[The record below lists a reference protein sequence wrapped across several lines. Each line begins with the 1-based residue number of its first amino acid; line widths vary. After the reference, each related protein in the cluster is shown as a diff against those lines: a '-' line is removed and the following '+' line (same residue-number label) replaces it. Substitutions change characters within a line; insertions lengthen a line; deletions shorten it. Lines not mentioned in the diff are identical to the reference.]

1 MPRIRVYSGR
11 CTEHGKKHV
20 YDTPRQMDSM
30 WLFAIKAF
38 EVNKLRLFNIL
49 FSHFGSLCTLLSRWN
64 VRMDAKG
71 PKDGAQCKDRGCER
85 KKAVN
90 LNGSMLA
97 TELKQR
103 SRVDSKHTH
112 TMHMINQKR
121 TKCERQWQWQKR
133 APNLWMCSIFLSL
146 SHILSSTL
154 KIKLKLTK
162 RLMLKRRLMCIVCV
176 FCRLSTKSK
185 HVPFAFEC
193 MRWQNDSEWESEW
206 ASGSMSF
213 YENVLYRP
221 SNVRSRFSAT
231 HSATGTHK

>member
-1 MPRIRVYSGR
+1 
-11 CTEHGKKHV
+11 
-20 YDTPRQMDSM
+20 MDSM

-146 SHILSSTL
+146 TYTL
-154 KIKLKLTK
+154 QYSENKIKINKASDVEASAYVHCLCVLSLIYKEQTCAVCFRVYEMAK
-162 RLMLKRRLMCIVCV
+162 RFRVRNWVSERLYVVLWKCFISPV
-176 FCRLSTKSK
+176 
-185 HVPFAFEC
+185 EC
-193 MRWQNDSEWESEW
+193 SLEIFGYTQFFL
-206 ASGSMSF
+206 G
-213 YENVLYRP
+213 YRH
-221 SNVRSRFSAT
+221 T
-231 HSATGTHK
+231 

>member
-1 MPRIRVYSGR
+1 
-11 CTEHGKKHV
+11 
-20 YDTPRQMDSM
+20 M
-30 WLFAIKAF
+30 W
-38 EVNKLRLFNIL
+38 E
-49 FSHFGSLCTLLSRWN
+49 
-64 VRMDAKG
+64 
-71 PKDGAQCKDRGCER
+71 

-90 LNGSMLA
+90 LNESMLA

-193 MRWQNDSEWESEW
+193 MRWQNNSEWESEW

-231 HSATGTHK
+231 HSFSSATGTHK